1 MSDKPSDLPK
11 LLVVD
16 DDDAFRAFLEELLS
30 QSQYQVLTA
39 SNGKDGISTAMQEIP
54 DLIILDVM
62 MPDMSGGMAA
72 HFLSEN
78 ISTQSIPIIFLTSII
93 SEEQEMM
100 VDNQEGNY
108 QFLAKPIKVEH
119 LLSEIKKCLKGV
131 AAKD

>member
-1 MSDKPSDLPK
+1 MSDKLSDFPK

-16 DDDAFRAFLEELLS
+16 DDEAFLAFLEELLS
-30 QSQYQVLTA
+30 QSRYQVLTA
-39 SNGKDGISTAMQEIP
+39 SNGKDGISLAMQEVP

-72 HFLSEN
+72 HYLSEN
-78 ISTQSIPIIFLTSII
+78 ISTQLIPIIFLTSII

-108 QFLAKPIKVEH
+108 QFLAKPIKVDR
-119 LLSEIKKCLKGV
+119 LLSEIEKCLKGV
-131 AAKD
+131 AATD

>member
-1 MSDKPSDLPK
+1 MSEKTSGLPK

-30 QSQYQVLTA
+30 RSQYEVLTA
-39 SNGKDGISTAMQEIP
+39 ANGKDGVSLAMQEIP

-72 HFLSEN
+72 HYLSEN

-93 SEEQEMM
+93 SEEQEMI
-100 VDNQEGNY
+100 VDNREGNY
-108 QFLAKPIKVEH
+108 QFLAKPVRVEH
-119 LLSEIKKCLKGV
+119 LLEQIEKCLKGDDE
-131 AAKD
+131 AD

>member
-1 MSDKPSDLPK
+1 MPDKASGLPK

-16 DDDAFRAFLEELLS
+16 DDDAFRTFLEELLS
-30 QSQYQVLTA
+30 RSQYEVLMA
-39 SNGKDGISTAMQEIP
+39 ANGKDGVALAMQEIP

-72 HFLSEN
+72 HYLSEN
-78 ISTQSIPIIFLTSII
+78 ISTQTIPIIFLTSII

-119 LLSEIKKCLKGV
+119 LLEEIEKCLGSTS
-131 AAKD
+131 AS

>member
-16 DDDAFRAFLEELLS
+16 DDDAFLAFLEELLS
-30 QSQYQVLTA
+30 RSKYQVLTA
-39 SNGKDGISTAMQEIP
+39 SNGKDGISMAMNEVP

-72 HFLSEN
+72 HYLSEN

-119 LLSEIKKCLKGV
+119 LLNEIEKCLN
-131 AAKD
+131 AA

>member
-1 MSDKPSDLPK
+1 MPDQASDFPR

-16 DDDAFRAFLEELLS
+16 DDDAFLAFLQELLS
-30 QSQYQVLTA
+30 KSNYQVMTA
-39 SNGKDGISTAMQEIP
+39 SSGQEGINMAMQELP

-72 HFLSEN
+72 HYLSEN

-108 QFLAKPIKVEH
+108 QFLAKPIKVDH
-119 LLSEIKKCLKGV
+119 LLEEVEKCLKSSVGQ
-131 AAKD
+131 D

>member
-1 MSDKPSDLPK
+1 MPDTASDLPK

-16 DDDAFRAFLEELLS
+16 DDDAFLAFLEELLTR
-30 QSQYQVLTA
+30 SQYQVLTA
-39 SNGKDGISTAMQEIP
+39 SNGKDGISLAMQEIP

-72 HFLSEN
+72 HYLSEN

-93 SEEQEMM
+93 SEDQEMM

-119 LLSEIKKCLKGV
+119 LLDEIEKCLRSDATAG
-131 AAKD
+131 

>member
-1 MSDKPSDLPK
+1 MPDKASDLPK

-16 DDDAFRAFLEELLS
+16 DDDAFLAFLEELLS
-30 QSQYQVLTA
+30 RSQYQVLTA

-72 HFLSEN
+72 HYLSEN
-78 ISTQSIPIIFLTSII
+78 ISTESIPIIFLTSII
-93 SEEQEMM
+93 SEDQEMM

-119 LLSEIKKCLKGV
+119 LLDEIEKCLRSDSTAG
-131 AAKD
+131 

>member
-16 DDDAFRAFLEELLS
+16 DDDAFLAFLEELLS
-30 QSQYQVLTA
+30 RSKYQVLTA
-39 SNGKDGISTAMQEIP
+39 SNGKDGISMAMNEVP

-62 MPDMSGGMAA
+62 MPDISGGMAA
-72 HFLSEN
+72 HYLSEN

-119 LLSEIKKCLKGV
+119 LLNEIEKCLST
-131 AAKD
+131 A

>member
-1 MSDKPSDLPK
+1 MPDKTSDLPK

-16 DDDAFRAFLEELLS
+16 DDDAFLAFLEELLS
-30 QSQYQVLTA
+30 RSHYQVLTA

-72 HFLSEN
+72 HYLSEN
-78 ISTQSIPIIFLTSII
+78 ISTESIPIIFLTSII
-93 SEEQEMM
+93 SEDQEMM

-119 LLSEIKKCLKGV
+119 LLDEIEKCLRGDST
-131 AAKD
+131 AG

>member
-1 MSDKPSDLPK
+1 MPEITSGLPK

-16 DDDAFRAFLEELLS
+16 DDDAFCAFLEELLS
-30 QSQYQVLTA
+30 RSQYEVLTA
-39 SNGKDGISTAMQEIP
+39 ANGKEGISLAMQEIP

-72 HFLSEN
+72 HYLSEN

-93 SEEQEMM
+93 SEDQEMM

-119 LLSEIKKCLKGV
+119 LLEEIEKCLKS
-131 AAKD
+131 DTTD

>member
-16 DDDAFRAFLEELLS
+16 DDDAFLAFLEELLS
-30 QSQYQVLTA
+30 RSQYKVLTA
-39 SNGKDGISTAMQEIP
+39 SNGKDGISMAMDEVP

-72 HFLSEN
+72 HYLSEN

-119 LLSEIKKCLKGV
+119 LLNEIEKCLSTS
-131 AAKD
+131 

>member
-1 MSDKPSDLPK
+1 MSETTSGLPK

-30 QSQYQVLTA
+30 RSQYEVLTA
-39 SNGKDGISTAMQEIP
+39 ASGKEGISLAMQEIP

-72 HFLSEN
+72 HYLSEN

-93 SEEQEMM
+93 SEDQEMI
-100 VDNQEGNY
+100 VDNREGNY
-108 QFLAKPIKVEH
+108 QFLAKPIRVEH
-119 LLSEIKKCLKGV
+119 LLEEIEKCLKSDT
-131 AAKD
+131 AD

>member
-1 MSDKPSDLPK
+1 MSETTSGLPR

-30 QSQYQVLTA
+30 RSQYEVLTA
-39 SNGKDGISTAMQEIP
+39 ANGKEGISLAMQEIP

-72 HFLSEN
+72 HYLSEN

-93 SEEQEMM
+93 SEDQEMI
-100 VDNQEGNY
+100 VDNREGNY
-108 QFLAKPIKVEH
+108 QFLAKPIRVEH
-119 LLSEIKKCLKGV
+119 LLGEIEKCLKS
-131 AAKD
+131 DTTD

>member
-1 MSDKPSDLPK
+1 MPDKPSDLPK

-16 DDDAFRAFLEELLS
+16 DDDAFLSFLEELLS
-30 QSQYQVLTA
+30 RSDYQVLTA
-39 SNGKDGISTAMQEIP
+39 SNGKDGISMAMQEVP

-72 HFLSEN
+72 HYLSEN
-78 ISTQSIPIIFLTSII
+78 ISTQAIPIIFLTSII

-108 QFLAKPIKVEH
+108 QFLAKPIKVDH
-119 LLSEIKKCLKGV
+119 LLSEVEKCLNTSETT
-131 AAKD
+131 D

>member
-1 MSDKPSDLPK
+1 MSETTSGLPR

-30 QSQYQVLTA
+30 RSQYEVLTA
-39 SNGKDGISTAMQEIP
+39 ANGKEGISLAMQEIP

-72 HFLSEN
+72 HYLSEN

-93 SEEQEMM
+93 SEDQEMI
-100 VDNQEGNY
+100 VDNREGNY
-108 QFLAKPIKVEH
+108 QFLAKPIRVEH
-119 LLSEIKKCLKGV
+119 LLEEIVKCLKSDT
-131 AAKD
+131 AD

>member
-16 DDDAFRAFLEELLS
+16 DDDAFLAFLEELLS
-30 QSQYQVLTA
+30 RSDYQVLTA
-39 SNGKDGISTAMQEIP
+39 SNGKDGISMAMEQIP

-72 HFLSEN
+72 HYLSEN
-78 ISTQSIPIIFLTSII
+78 ISTQAIPIIFLTSII

-119 LLSEIKKCLKGV
+119 LLNEIEKCLKGN
-131 AAKD
+131 ASPN

>member
-1 MSDKPSDLPK
+1 MPEKASDLPK

-16 DDDAFRAFLEELLS
+16 DDDAFLAFLEELLS
-30 QSQYQVLTA
+30 RSQYQVLTA

-72 HFLSEN
+72 HYLSEN

-93 SEEQEMM
+93 SEDQEMM

-108 QFLAKPIKVEH
+108 QFLAKPIKVDH
-119 LLSEIKKCLKGV
+119 LLDEIEKCLRSDSTAG
-131 AAKD
+131 

>member
-1 MSDKPSDLPK
+1 MPDTASNLPK

-16 DDDAFRAFLEELLS
+16 DDDAFLAFLEELLS
-30 QSQYQVLTA
+30 RSQYQVLTA
-39 SNGKDGISTAMQEIP
+39 SNGKDGVSAAMQEIP

-72 HFLSEN
+72 HYLSEN

-119 LLSEIKKCLKGV
+119 LLDEIEKCLKSDTLV
-131 AAKD
+131 D

>member
-16 DDDAFRAFLEELLS
+16 DDDAFLAFLEELLS
-30 QSQYQVLTA
+30 RSDYQVLTA
-39 SNGKDGISTAMQEIP
+39 SNGKDGISMAMEEIP

-72 HFLSEN
+72 HYLSEN

-119 LLSEIKKCLKGV
+119 LLNEIAKCLKG
-131 AAKD
+131 A

>member
-1 MSDKPSDLPK
+1 MSDKPSDSPK

-16 DDDAFRAFLEELLS
+16 DDDAFLAFLEELLS
-30 QSQYQVLTA
+30 RSNYQVLTA
-39 SNGKDGISTAMQEIP
+39 SNGKDGISVAMQEIP

-72 HFLSEN
+72 HYLSEN
-78 ISTQSIPIIFLTSII
+78 ISTQAIPIIFLTSII

-119 LLSEIKKCLKGV
+119 LLNEIGKCLKSADTAG
-131 AAKD
+131 